1 VKHQYLTVMGF
12 FLAVFVLGLPKL
24 GLAHKPS
31 DSYLSLFLQGEV
43 IEAEWEIAL
52 RDLEFALGLD
62 TDHDGAITW
71 GELRAHH
78 PTIADYAFSH
88 LELSRDSRPC
98 SIHSNEQWVNYH
110 SDGAYTVLRFELD
123 CPPGPAKVSLVYHL
137 FFDLD
142 PWHRGLL
149 KIVYPKGV
157 QSAVVSPEHRRLE
170 LNDTQFSR
178 WRSFTQYWREGV
190 WHIWAGIDHLLFL
203 FALLLP
209 AVLWWE
215 AGRWR
220 EVESFRATLVN
231 VTGVV
236 TAFTVAHSI
245 TLGAA
250 VLGFVS
256 LPSRWVESGI
266 AATVIFAAINNLYP
280 FIHGKRWMIA
290 FSLGLIHGFGF
301 ATVLTEL
308 GLPSGAL
315 GLALA
320 GFNLGVETGQLA
332 IVLAFLPIAYVL
344 RGSWF
349 YRRGVL
355 QLGSMAV
362 LVIGVVWFLER
373 SLNYRVLPI

>member
-1 VKHQYLTVMGF
+1 MKHGKLTFTGF
-12 FLAVFVLGLPKL
+12 FLVVLVLGLPKL

-31 DSYLSLFLQGEV
+31 DSYLKLFLQGEV
-43 IEAEWEIAL
+43 LTAEWDIAL

-71 GELRAHH
+71 GELRARH
-78 PTIADYAFSH
+78 PAIADYAFSH
-88 LELSRDSRPC
+88 LMLNRGDKPC
-98 SIHSNEQWVNYH
+98 HPQSNGQWVNYH
-110 SDGAYTVLRFELD
+110 SDGAYTVLRFELG
-123 CPPGPAKVSLVYHL
+123 CPPGPAQLSLTYHL

-142 PWHRGLL
+142 PWHRGLV

-157 QSAVVSPEHRRLE
+157 QSAVVSPEHRRIE
-170 LNDTQFSR
+170 LNPTQFSR
-178 WRSFTQYWREGV
+178 WRSFTQYWQEGV
-190 WHIWAGIDHLLFL
+190 WHIWTGIDHLLFL
-203 FALLLP
+203 LALLLP
-209 AVLWWE
+209 AVLWRE
-215 AGRWR
+215 DGRWR

-236 TAFTVAHSI
+236 TAFTLAHSI
-245 TLGAA
+245 TLSAA
-250 VLGFVS
+250 VLGLVS

-280 FIHGKRWMIA
+280 LIDGKRWVIA

-344 RGSWF
+344 RGSWL
-349 YRRGVL
+349 YRRGAL

-362 LVIGVVWFLER
+362 LVIGVVWLLER
-373 SLNYRVLPI
+373 SLNYRLLPI

>member
-1 VKHQYLTVMGF
+1 VIKHGYLTF
-12 FLAVFVLGLPKL
+12 LRFLLAVFVLGLPKL
-24 GLAHKPS
+24 SLAHKPS
-31 DSYLSLFLQGEV
+31 DSYLRLFLQGEV
-43 IEAEWEIAL
+43 LKAEWDIAL
-52 RDLEFALGLD
+52 RDLEFVLGLD
-62 TDHDGAITW
+62 TNHDGAITW
-71 GELRAHH
+71 GELHAHH
-78 PTIADYAFSH
+78 PAIADYAFSH
-88 LELSRDSRPC
+88 LVLRRGGRPC
-98 SIHSNEQWVNYH
+98 GIHSNGQWVDYH
-110 SDGAYTVLRFELD
+110 SDGAYTVLRFDLD
-123 CPPGPAKVSLVYHL
+123 CPRNPAQLSLEYHL

-149 KIVYPKGV
+149 KIVYPEGV
-157 QSAVVSPEHRRLE
+157 QSAVVSPEHRRIE
-170 LNDTQFSR
+170 LNLTQFSR
-178 WRSFTQYWREGV
+178 WRSFIQYWQEGV
-190 WHIWAGIDHLLFL
+190 WHIWSGIDHLLFL
-203 FALLLP
+203 LALLLP

-215 AGRWR
+215 GGRWR
-220 EVESFRATLVN
+220 EVESFRATLMN

-245 TLGAA
+245 TLSAA
-250 VLGFVS
+250 VLGLVS

-280 FIHGKRWMIA
+280 LIDGKRWVIA

-301 ATVLTEL
+301 AAVLTDL

-315 GLALA
+315 GLAPA

-373 SLNYRVLPI
+373 SLSRRP